1 METNNTERIEKNNT
15 VIKIIIFFIILIIL
29 AVGIIIGSRYYK
41 IKDYVGSWSGTYVE
55 QGTDGTTG
63 LVPTKFVDIY
73 DVDIGEDGNIKIHKF
88 WSWLEQKKPNSEY
101 TIALSSEDDI
111 YGKLIIR
118 KGKVYFK
125 VEIGAGVA
133 GLKTGDITELEWINY
148 NKINMI
154 LPNHEVSLIK

>member
-1 METNNTERIEKNNT
+1 MENNETMVKDKKISKGKIAIFLILF
-15 VIKIIIFFIILIIL
+15 VILV
-29 AVGIIIGSRYYK
+29 VGVIIGIRYYK

-125 VEIGAGVA
+125 VEIGDGGA

-154 LPNHEVSLIK
+154 LPEHEVSLIK